1 MRVLVV
7 AAHPD
12 DETLGAGGTMAWHAA
27 RGDHVSVCILT
38 DGVTSRHDRVELQA
52 ECARRACDTLGV
64 KRLVLVGL
72 PDQRLDT
79 LCQLDV
85 ITPIESAIEEF
96 EPEVVLTH
104 FPGDVN
110 EDHRIVSRA
119 TMVATRPQAGSSVR
133 RVGVFEIPSS
143 TDWAPP
149 VLGSVFTPNLFV
161 DVSETLDTKLAAM
174 DAYTDAHVN
183 EMRDFPHPRSVE
195 GLTAYARRHG
205 AVSGML
211 AAEPFMLL
219 RESANRGL
227 DGSQPGS
234 TAVTTTRH
242 AWMDRGV
249 AAMALVGLA
258 PVMVLIG
265 GAVRLRPPP
274 ARSCSPRSASDRA
287 GGPSASTSSAPWSTA
302 RTGRPPTSARA
313 ETRASP
319 AWAGCCA
326 RATSTSCPSWST
338 SSRAT

>member
-1 MRVLVV
+1 MRILVV

-27 RGDHVSVCILT
+27 RGDQVWVCILT
-38 DGVTSRHDRVELQA
+38 DGVTSRHNEVELQA

-79 LCQLDV
+79 HCQLDV
-85 ITPIESAIEEF
+85 ITPIESCIEEF

-119 TMVATRPQAGSSVR
+119 TMVATRPLAGSSVR
-133 RVGVFEIPSS
+133 RVGAFEVPSS

-149 VLGSVFTPNLFV
+149 VPGSVFTPNLFV
-161 DVSETLDTKLAAM
+161 DITETLDTKLAAM
-174 DAYTDAHVN
+174 NNYADAHFN

-205 AVSGML
+205 AISGML

-219 RESANRGL
+219 RESANCGL
-227 DGSQPGS
+227 DGSVPGS
-234 TAVTTTRH
+234 S
-242 AWMDRGV
+242 
-249 AAMALVGLA
+249 L
-258 PVMVLIG
+258 
-265 GAVRLRPPP
+265 
-274 ARSCSPRSASDRA
+274 
-287 GGPSASTSSAPWSTA
+287 
-302 RTGRPPTSARA
+302 
-313 ETRASP
+313 
-319 AWAGCCA
+319 
-326 RATSTSCPSWST
+326 
-338 SSRAT
+338 

>member
-27 RGDHVSVCILT
+27 RGDQVYVCILT

-85 ITPIESAIEEF
+85 ITPVESAIEEF

-161 DVSETLDTKLAAM
+161 DVSDTLDIKLAAM
-174 DAYTDAHVN
+174 GAYTDAHVN
-183 EMRDFPHPRSVE
+183 EMRAYPHPRSVE

-205 AVSGML
+205 AVSGMR

-227 DGSQPGS
+227 DGSLPGS
-234 TAVTTTRH
+234 T
-242 AWMDRGV
+242 
-249 AAMALVGLA
+249 L
-258 PVMVLIG
+258 
-265 GAVRLRPPP
+265 
-274 ARSCSPRSASDRA
+274 
-287 GGPSASTSSAPWSTA
+287 
-302 RTGRPPTSARA
+302 
-313 ETRASP
+313 
-319 AWAGCCA
+319 
-326 RATSTSCPSWST
+326 
-338 SSRAT
+338 